1 MGHEKVHTWGE
12 VAMGDMGN
20 GGGEAV
26 KRGRGER
33 GEEEKVLEVVAITI

>member
-12 VAMGDMGN
+12 VAMGDTGR
-20 GGGEAV
+20 EAV

-33 GEEEKVLEVVAITI
+33 GREEKVLEVVAITI